1 MLDLLCA
8 SEHLSYIEFRMQ
20 LIAQIPVPGAYSRL
34 VVLLEA
40 GPFSDTVGLQCGV
53 LIEARG
59 NNSNAFCC
67 EFHVHEATEGFPWSS
82 RWMIDD
88 TPEQPLG
95 TCNLVRKFPF
105 WRAQCLHNVFTLQDV
120 TGRV

>member
-1 MLDLLCA
+1 
-8 SEHLSYIEFRMQ
+8 MQ
-20 LIAQIPVPGAYSRL
+20 LIAQIPVPGARAPPMGVHCTCNPGSFYNRL

-67 EFHVHEATEGFPWSS
+67 EFHVHEATEDFPWSS
-82 RWMIDD
+82 GWMMDD

-105 WRAQCLHNVFTLQDV
+105 WRAQCVSITSSLC
-120 TGRV
+120 RM